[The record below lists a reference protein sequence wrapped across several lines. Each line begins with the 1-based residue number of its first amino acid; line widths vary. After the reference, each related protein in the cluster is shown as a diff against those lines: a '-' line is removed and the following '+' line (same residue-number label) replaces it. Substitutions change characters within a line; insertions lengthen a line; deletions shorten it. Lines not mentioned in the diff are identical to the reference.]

1 IVEGEQE
8 ACNCGKKGCLEQVAS
23 ATGIVRVAKRILAAA
38 ETESV
43 LRNIDNLTAKDVFD
57 AAQAGDALAVQTA
70 ETVCEYLG
78 RGLACVA
85 AVVDPECF
93 LIGGGVSKAGKYF
106 TDLIGK
112 YYQKHAFHPSRGTKI
127 VTAQLGNDAG
137 MYGAAKLAADNIKN
151 GAE

>member
-1 IVEGEQE
+1 M
-8 ACNCGKKGCLEQVAS
+8 
-23 ATGIVRVAKRILAAA
+23 
-38 ETESV
+38 
-43 LRNIDNLTAKDVFD
+43 
-57 AAQAGDALAVQTA
+57 QTA

-112 YYQKHAFHPSRGTKI
+112 YYQACISPKPRYEDCDGT
-127 VTAQLGNDAG
+127 AW
-137 MYGAAKLAADNIKN
+137 
-151 GAE
+151 